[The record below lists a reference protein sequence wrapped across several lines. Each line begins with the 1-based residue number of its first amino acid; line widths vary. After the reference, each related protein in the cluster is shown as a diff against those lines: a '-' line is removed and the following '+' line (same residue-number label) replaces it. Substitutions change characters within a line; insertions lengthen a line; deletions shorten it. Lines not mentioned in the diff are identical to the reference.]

1 MRKTKTIKIDDKEI
15 TVKEL
20 RAKDVRKILSIG
32 ETLGEDILK
41 DIERLLPLAFDI
53 KPDEFEELAPSE
65 IQLLWD
71 AFKEVNAIFLAVI
84 GRLGITQTFGNLI
97 QKHLSDTLAGLSNTA
112 IPAAGNTDGASL

>member
-1 MRKTKTIKIDDKEI
+1 MRKIKTIKIDDKEI

-20 RAKDVRKILSIG
+20 RTKDVRKILSIG

-71 AFKEVNAIFLAVI
+71 AFKEVNAIFLEVI
-84 GRLGITQTFGNLI
+84 GRLGIPQMFGSSI
-97 QKHLSDTLAGLSNTA
+97 QKYLSESLAGLSNTA
-112 IPAAGNTDGASL
+112 IPAAGDTDGVSL